1 MIISRTPFRVS
12 FFGGGTDFPAWFRD
26 HGGGVLAATIDKY
39 CYLTCRYLPPFF
51 EHRLR
56 IVYSRIECCQSF
68 EEVSHPVVRETLRHL
83 KIDRGVEIHHDG
95 DLPARSGMGSSSSFL
110 VGLLHA
116 LHALCGRV
124 VSKQQLAEESIRLEQ
139 EVLRETVGCQ
149 DQLMAA
155 YGGLNYISFERS
167 GDIRVQPVTVSQERK
182 QELND
187 HLMLFYTGIQRTS
200 SQVAAS
206 YAHDFDR
213 NYRLLKTMQRLV
225 KEGLALLSSNTDIS
239 EFGTLLHEAWV
250 TKCHLSDS
258 VSNPKIDRIYEEALA
273 AGATGGKL
281 LGAGGGGFLLLF
293 VPPDKQ
299 PAVRTRL
306 DTLVHV
312 PFAFESGG
320 SQIIF
325 YEPERDYGQEEARR
339 ATQTIAPFQEL
350 TKVA

>member
-56 IVYSRIECCQSF
+56 VVYSKIECCHSY
-68 EEVSHPVVRETLRHL
+68 EEITHPVVREALRAL
-83 KIDRGVEIHHDG
+83 DIDRGGEIHHDG

-116 LHALCGRV
+116 LHALSGRV
-124 VSKQQLAEESIRLEQ
+124 VSKQRLSEESIRLEQ
-139 EVLRETVGCQ
+139 DVLRETVGCQ

-167 GDIRVQPVTVSQERK
+167 GDIRVQPVTVPTARK
-182 QELND
+182 EELND
-187 HLMLFYTGIQRTS
+187 HLMLFYTGIKRTS

-206 YAHDFDR
+206 YALDFRR
-213 NYRLLKTMQRLV
+213 NHRLLQTMSRLV
-225 KEGLALLSSNTDIS
+225 RDGMRLLSSNTDIC
-239 EFGTLLHEAWV
+239 EFGSLLHEAWV
-250 TKCHLSDS
+250 TKSRLSDS
-258 VSNPKIDRIYEEALA
+258 VSNRSIDHLYEEALA
-273 AGATGGKL
+273 AGAVGGKL

-293 VPPDKQ
+293 VRPEQQAQVKQ
-299 PAVRTRL
+299 RL
-306 DTLVHV
+306 DSLVHV
-312 PFAFESGG
+312 PFSFETGG

-325 YEPERDYGQEEARR
+325 YEAERDYGLEDAHR
-339 ATQTIAPFQEL
+339 AK
-350 TKVA
+350 KVCRPYPQLSEVA

>member
-1 MIISRTPFRVS
+1 MIISRTPFRIS

-56 IVYSRIECCQSF
+56 IVYSKIECCQSY
-68 EEVSHPVVRETLRHL
+68 EEVSHPVVRETLRAL
-83 KIDRGVEIHHDG
+83 GIDRGVEIHHDG

-116 LHALCGRV
+116 LHALSGRV
-124 VSKQQLAEESIRLEQ
+124 ASKQQLAEESIRLEQ

-155 YGGLNYISFERS
+155 YGGLNYIAFERS
-167 GDIRVQPVTVSQERK
+167 GDIRVQPVTISQERK

-213 NYRLLKTMQRLV
+213 NYRLLKTMTRLV
-225 KEGLALLSSNTDIS
+225 KEGLGLLSSNTDIS
-239 EFGTLLHEAWV
+239 EFGSLLHEAWV
-250 TKCHLSDS
+250 TKCHLSET
-258 VSNPKIDRIYEEALA
+258 VSNQKIDRIYEEALA
-273 AGATGGKL
+273 AGALGGKL

-293 VPPDKQ
+293 VKPEMQ
-299 PAVRTRL
+299 PAVRARL
-306 DTLVHV
+306 DSLVHV